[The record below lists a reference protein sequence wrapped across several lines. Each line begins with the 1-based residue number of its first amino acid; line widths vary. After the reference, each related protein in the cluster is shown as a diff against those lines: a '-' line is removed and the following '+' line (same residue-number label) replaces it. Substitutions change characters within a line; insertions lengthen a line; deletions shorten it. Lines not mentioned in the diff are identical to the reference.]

1 MKEVVLSSRLEAKDF
16 RDPLRSVWREGRRA
30 IPSKVNRESA
40 VSGQVGE
47 PLQVLDYR

>member
-1 MKEVVLSSRLEAKDF
+1 MT
-16 RDPLRSVWREGRRA
+16 RSGWLLGHSQYSPGWRRA

-47 PLQVLDYR
+47 PLQDLDSR